1 MVVSFLIFSWNK
13 IFLQEEKLKVGNN
26 NGQPRIA
33 SATSGGPRQNNCTFR
48 FRVTRGGDLENVAEY
63 SYLAIIWC
71 GKTFILGY
79 PELCHNRL
87 DCFCFVLNL
96 VGVEQN

>member
-1 MVVSFLIFSWNK
+1 MGKVKIVDKCPPLTAVYVVKGIGEAVPQHKTNK
-13 IFLQEEKLKVGNN
+13 
-26 NGQPRIA
+26 
-33 SATSGGPRQNNCTFR
+33 
-48 FRVTRGGDLENVAEY
+48 
-63 SYLAIIWC
+63 
-71 GKTFILGY
+71 LGY

>member
-1 MVVSFLIFSWNK
+1 MASFTSVSHHGCRTQAAWTK
-13 IFLQEEKLKVGNN
+13 RKEKKTEKTLASFASSEATWTKKVN
-26 NGQPRIA
+26 
-33 SATSGGPRQNNCTFR
+33 
-48 FRVTRGGDLENVAEY
+48 E
-63 SYLAIIWC
+63 
-71 GKTFILGY
+71 LGY

>member
-1 MVVSFLIFSWNK
+1 MEEGQICWDGVYMYTLSIFDTMDLNNVISACWTYGGTTPSTALT
-13 IFLQEEKLKVGNN
+13 IFEDKMK
-26 NGQPRIA
+26 
-33 SATSGGPRQNNCTFR
+33 
-48 FRVTRGGDLENVAEY
+48 
-63 SYLAIIWC
+63 
-71 GKTFILGY
+71 KLGY

>member
-1 MVVSFLIFSWNK
+1 M
-13 IFLQEEKLKVGNN
+13 
-26 NGQPRIA
+26 
-33 SATSGGPRQNNCTFR
+33 
-48 FRVTRGGDLENVAEY
+48 AE
-63 SYLAIIWC
+63 L
-71 GKTFILGY
+71 GKALLSVNSIYDSTIVLGY

>member
-1 MVVSFLIFSWNK
+1 MGEKKNIEKAKDGEKRKDRTMVITMA
-13 IFLQEEKLKVGNN
+13 KL
-26 NGQPRIA
+26 RMAHA
-33 SATSGGPRQNNCTFR
+33 STHGARKPPGPKRMF
-48 FRVTRGGDLENVAEY
+48 
-63 SYLAIIWC
+63 AINHL
-71 GKTFILGY
+71 KLGY

>member
-1 MVVSFLIFSWNK
+1 MLIIPHFEWLKLSKCTN
-13 IFLQEEKLKVGNN
+13 LQWGISTYIYTARFILTWILYAVHYTVRHLLSKVLKV
-26 NGQPRIA
+26 
-33 SATSGGPRQNNCTFR
+33 
-48 FRVTRGGDLENVAEY
+48 
-63 SYLAIIWC
+63 
-71 GKTFILGY
+71 LGY

>member
-1 MVVSFLIFSWNK
+1 MKTLIMLEQYEK
-13 IFLQEEKLKVGNN
+13 IRAFQTVLNGLKH
-26 NGQPRIA
+26 
-33 SATSGGPRQNNCTFR
+33 
-48 FRVTRGGDLENVAEY
+48 E
-63 SYLAIIWC
+63 
-71 GKTFILGY
+71 LGY